1 MTIWKI
7 ENQIAKTTFY
17 HLTNDLKGQ
26 ITPNWGAWYVIRN
39 LFFKL
44 YKFSFERFWIKI
56 EWESYEPQS
65 YETHNLT
72 ILGLL
77 ETNDHL
83 NVTMW

>member
-1 MTIWKI
+1 MSKLNIRNLVEWCESI
-7 ENQIAKTTFY
+7 IQVFC
-17 HLTNDLKGQ
+17 HQ
-26 ITPNWGAWYVIRN
+26 GAMYIRNMIVIRN

-65 YETHNLT
+65 YKTHNLT